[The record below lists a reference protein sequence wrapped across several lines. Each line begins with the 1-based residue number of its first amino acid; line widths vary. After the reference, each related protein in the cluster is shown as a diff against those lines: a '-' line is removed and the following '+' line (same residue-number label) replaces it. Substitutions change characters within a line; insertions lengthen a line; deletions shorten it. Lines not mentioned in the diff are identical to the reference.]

1 MIYFCLHCNRMTR
14 LPILLCYDCVMHEAP
29 IEYEVKFFPIDMARI
44 RQKLRASGASLQ
56 TPERLMR
63 RCMFAANAN
72 PNMTCTYIRVR
83 DEGNKVTLSAKQH
96 ATDGKIDSQKEHE
109 TTVKDFETTRQIL
122 LNAGLTQTGFQE
134 NKRET
139 WAMPD
144 GTLVELETWP
154 QLPPYLEI
162 EGKSEEAVKKTAALL
177 GLDWQKHIVD
187 SNDYLYGIHWGIDR
201 KAVFEKLA
209 HLTFQNEELPEISE
223 G

>member
-1 MIYFCLHCNRMTR
+1 
-14 LPILLCYDCVMHEAP
+14 MHEAP
-29 IEYEVKFFPIDMARI
+29 TEYEVKFFPIDLTGMRK
-44 RQKLRASGASLQ
+44 KLRDVGASLQ

-63 RCMFAANAN
+63 RCMFAASAN
-72 PNMTCTYIRVR
+72 PGMTCTYIRVR

-96 ATDGKIDSQKEHE
+96 STDGKIDSQKEHE
-109 TTVKDFETTRQIL
+109 TTVKDFETTRLIL
-122 LNAGLTQTGFQE
+122 LNAGLVQTGFQE

-154 QLPPYLEI
+154 QLPNYLEI
-162 EGKSEEAVKKTAALL
+162 EGKSEDAVKKTADLL
-177 GLDWQKHIVD
+177 GLDWQKHTVH
-187 SNDYLYGIHWGIDR
+187 SNDYLYAIHWGIDR

-209 HLTFQNEELPEISE
+209 FLPFSK